1 MFYGYE
7 MRTPRRLKLLV
18 FGSASYCCCDGEH
31 VCACV
36 CVCVS
41 SIRCLF
47 VRKSEMKVNMTK
59 WKRKVLP
66 FAASI
71 VCASKSPGSA
81 FRRGLFLDVSGLE
94 VCALGNL
101 GRFLSCVCTLLVTSH
116 IFPKSFVCTG
126 VCRSRYGFS
135 GPTIIGRKYQMVL
148 LDFETISSSLFILRL
163 SRHFE
168 ISGVPRIAP

>member
-1 MFYGYE
+1 MGTAAIEFIGFRIGVILLLRW
-7 MRTPRRLKLLV
+7 RT
-18 FGSASYCCCDGEH
+18 C

-59 WKRKVLP
+59 WERKVFP

-116 IFPKSFVCTG
+116 NF
-126 VCRSRYGFS
+126 
-135 GPTIIGRKYQMVL
+135 
-148 LDFETISSSLFILRL
+148 
-163 SRHFE
+163 
-168 ISGVPRIAP
+168 